1 MKYDKLYTKI
11 TESLYAVWEYAL
23 VLFGQVYKMATRNS
37 YTQYTVHVR
46 SVVNKIM
53 LVDTS
58 MMWNLVNKGSLMY
71 FHVYVVQ
78 FLSC

>member
-1 MKYDKLYTKI
+1 
-11 TESLYAVWEYAL
+11 
-23 VLFGQVYKMATRNS
+23 MATRNS